1 MKMAIEIGTSVYGS
15 EQHPFI

>member
-1 MKMAIEIGTSVYGS
+1 MAIEIGTSVYGS